1 MTTIE
6 ISDYIAERLEKAA
19 EIVDE
24 PVSTIIEWLVEENL
38 DAIVEE
44 YEQFN

>member
-1 MTTIE
+1 MTEIE

-19 EIVDE
+19 DIIGE
-24 PVSTIIEWLVEENL
+24 PISTIIEWLVEENL

-44 YEQFN
+44 YEQLN